1 MATLKKEDSQLSD
14 NANKPLIGARQA
26 ALTAVA
32 TTGATTSTPYG
43 YTTAAQ
49 ADAITARI
57 NEIITVLEAHG
68 LVASN
73 D

>member
-14 NANKPLIGARQA
+14 NANKPLIGAQQS
-26 ALTAVA
+26 ALTAVSETAA
-32 TTGATTSTPYG
+32 TTTTPYG
-43 YTTAAQ
+43 YASAAQ